1 MAGFALEVV
10 TPERLLV
17 DTAAA
22 ALVLRTTEGDMTVLD
37 GHTSLIAAVVPCAV
51 RVEPVEGEGVA
62 LALHGGFLQIDTAP
76 AEGGTGPGGLAT
88 RVTLLAGVAELATEI
103 DVERA
108 RRAKEAAEAAL
119 AEVSGRGA
127 RDAEEGGPG
136 VEETMATEDLV
147 RADLRL
153 EVASAPA

>member
-1 MAGFALEVV
+1 MPGFALEVV

-17 DTAAA
+17 DTSAE

-51 RVEPVEGEGVA
+51 RVDPAEGAPVR
-62 LALHGGFLQIDTAP
+62 LALHGGFLQVDTAP

-88 RVTLLAGVAELATEI
+88 RVTLLAGVAELDSEI

-108 RRAKEAAEAAL
+108 RRAKEAAEARA

-127 RDAEEGGPG
+127 REGEEAGPGAEEL
-136 VEETMATEDLV
+136 AAAEDLA
-147 RADLRL
+147 RAELRL
-153 EVASAPA
+153 EVAGASS